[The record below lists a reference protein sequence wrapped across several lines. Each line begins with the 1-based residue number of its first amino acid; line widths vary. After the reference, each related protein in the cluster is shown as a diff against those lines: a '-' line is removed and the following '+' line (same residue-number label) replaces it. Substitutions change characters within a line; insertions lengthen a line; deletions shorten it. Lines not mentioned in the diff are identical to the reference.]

1 MGYVFVMRFRT
12 LIPKQDQLTIYAFLK
27 TSKATTAVEEYSQ
40 YCNYAVSFGLTPKH
54 IQTFKRYKRNYN
66 RVLRSKRPKEI

>member
-1 MGYVFVMRFRT
+1 MRFKT

-27 TSKATTAVEEYSQ
+27 TSKATTAIEEYAQ
-40 YCNYAVSFGLTPKH
+40 YCNYAVSFGLVPKH

-66 RVLRSKRPKEI
+66 RVLQRKRSKEI

>member
-1 MGYVFVMRFRT
+1 MRFKT

-27 TSKATTAVEEYSQ
+27 TSKATTAIEEYAQ
-40 YCNYAVSFGLTPKH
+40 YCDYAVSFGLVPKH

-66 RVLRSKRPKEI
+66 RVLLRRKRSKEI